1 MLLTIDEDEVHLDT
15 ERNVKRM
22 LLDITRNIQARQL
35 TKPVCNMLISWAL
48 GFAFT
53 GFKLIEE
60 SFANFMME
68 LMATQ

>member
-53 GFKLIEE
+53 GFKLI
-60 SFANFMME
+60 
-68 LMATQ
+68 

>member
-1 MLLTIDEDEVHLDT
+1 MLEQIEQEDVDLET

-22 LLDITRNIQARQL
+22 LLDMLRYAQSNQLGEKLNITL
-35 TKPVCNMLISWAL
+35 ESWCL

-60 SFANFMME
+60 SFANF
-68 LMATQ
+68 LAGLI

>member
-1 MLLTIDEDEVHLDT
+1 MIENIEEEDVDLDT

-22 LLDITRNIQARQL
+22 LLDMLRYGQQKQL
-35 TKPVCNMLISWAL
+35 QDKLNNVLLSWCL

-60 SFANFMME
+60 SFANFLAGLLE
-68 LMATQ
+68 NQ